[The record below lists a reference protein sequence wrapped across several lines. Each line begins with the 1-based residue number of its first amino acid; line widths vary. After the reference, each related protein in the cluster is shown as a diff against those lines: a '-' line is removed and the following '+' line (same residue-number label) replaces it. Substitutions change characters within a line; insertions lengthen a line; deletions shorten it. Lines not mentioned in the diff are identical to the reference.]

1 MVSVYAVLAD
11 AILVAHF
18 AFILFVLGG
27 QACVVVGHFRNWRW
41 VRNLTF
47 RVCHILAIGIV
58 AVLAWVNQICPL
70 TVWESTL
77 RDAAGE
83 QTYQGS
89 FIEHWIG
96 SLVYYDAPQWV
107 FTVMYSLFGALVFFT
122 WIWIRPEKD
131 IPNKPTGDD
140 V

>member
-1 MVSVYAVLAD
+1 MISVYSVLAD

-18 AFILFVLGG
+18 AFIIFVLGG
-27 QACVVVGHFRNWRW
+27 QAYVVVGYFRNWRW

-47 RVCHILAIGIV
+47 RVSHILAIGIV

-70 TVWESTL
+70 TVWESNL

-96 SLVYYDAPQWV
+96 RLVYYDAPQWV
-107 FTVMYSLFGALVFFT
+107 FTVTYSLFGALVFYT

-131 IPNKPTGDD
+131 TPSRPAGSDI
-140 V
+140 